1 MRVLIVCVVSSNDR
15 VMTSSSHTPT
25 FTPMFIAEEKLAGM
39 TKIAEKQSSPACKL
53 AARPYDDLTREEGS
67 ESIY

>member
-1 MRVLIVCVVSSNDR
+1 
-15 VMTSSSHTPT
+15 
-25 FTPMFIAEEKLAGM
+25 MFIAEEKLAGM